1 MKFPPAIAVNRFDNR
16 QTGVIYLNHH
26 KMNWEGDMSKIL
38 LTAVAVF
45 TILALVL
52 GGDIAFA
59 RGHKARRYAHSAT
72 HAAPALATMHPIDFS
87 FDDGA
92 RLLLDQQPV

>member
-1 MKFPPAIAVNRFDNR
+1 
-16 QTGVIYLNHH
+16 
-26 KMNWEGDMSKIL
+26 MSKIL

-72 HAAPALATMHPIDFS
+72 HAALALATMHPLTVLPNGDWRLV
-87 FDDGA
+87 FDK
-92 RLLLDQQPV
+92 LPVEGETVQRQR